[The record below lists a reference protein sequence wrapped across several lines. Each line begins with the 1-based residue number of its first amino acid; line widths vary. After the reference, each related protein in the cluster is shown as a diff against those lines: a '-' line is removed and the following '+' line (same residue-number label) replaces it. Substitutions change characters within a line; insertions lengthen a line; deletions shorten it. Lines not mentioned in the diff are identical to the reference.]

1 MRSVR
6 LVIRH
11 EIVNALGK
19 RSFWLLTILFPLFII
34 AISAVP
40 QLLAG
45 DELDQSQL
53 TRASET
59 GLRSGYV
66 DLTGRISDLPP
77 QIGQSTIQPF
87 PNEAA
92 AERALT
98 VGEIDQYFLLPT
110 DFLETGNVTAVSR
123 EFDAFGGLQ
132 QDDLLAYIVDYNLLG
147 DASLARLVV
156 EPTEGLVMVAKAPDS
171 NNNDEGSVGFLI
183 SFSAMFILF
192 FIISMTAG
200 YMLQSV
206 VKEKEN
212 RTVEVLLLSIQPRQ
226 LMLGKVLGLGVVG
239 LVQMTVWLVGG
250 SLALGQRGGGLGTDA
265 AGFELSPPL
274 LMWTLLYF
282 LLGYLVYASL
292 LGAVGA
298 LAPNVREGTQFTF
311 ILILPL
317 LVPFWL
323 NWAFLSNPD
332 GGPALFFSL
341 FPLSAPTAM
350 VARLSVTSVPAWQL
364 ALSLAGLALTTYALI
379 MLSARFFRA
388 DTLLNNNSLDWRR
401 IVQEFKRSA
410 NHPSS
415 SA

>member
-34 AISAVP
+34 AISVVP

-77 QIGQSTIQPF
+77 QIGQSTVQPF
-87 PNEAA
+87 MNEAA
-92 AERALT
+92 AERALSA
-98 VGEIDQYFLLPT
+98 GEIDQYFLLPT
-110 DFLETGNVTAVSR
+110 DFLETGNVTVVSR

-206 VKEKEN
+206 AKEKEN

-317 LVPFWL
+317 LIPFWL

-332 GGPALFFSL
+332 GGLALFFSL

-410 NHPSS
+410 NPSS
-415 SA
+415 SS